1 MSVTSFAAAQF
12 LRAIPRVRLSRAV
25 GRLCDRPLP
34 PRLSRALETA
44 YVRAYRVN
52 MSEAVPR
59 RGAYTSFD
67 AFFTRTLRAEAR
79 PIDDDIVVSPADG
92 TIQATGPIDTGARI
106 FVKGRPYDVG
116 DLVGDHGDVGR
127 YSDGSFVVVYLS
139 PRDYHRVH
147 APVAGEI
154 RRVRGIPGD
163 LLPVN
168 SIGERHF
175 PRLLVRNSRVAIPI
189 DTPSLGLVTVVM
201 VGAVIVGRI
210 TVTALPGQPNP
221 MGEYEVSP
229 PHVVQRGDEIGTF
242 HLGSTAVLL
251 LEPGI
256 RIARDHGPVRYGQA
270 LTKGT

>member
-1 MSVTSFAAAQF
+1 MAEVE
-12 LRAIPRVRLSRAV
+12 PRH
-25 GRLCDRPLP
+25 
-34 PRLSRALETA
+34 
-44 YVRAYRVN
+44 
-52 MSEAVPR
+52 
-59 RGAYTSFD
+59 GAYPSFD
-67 AFFTRTLRAEAR
+67 AFFTRPLRAGAR
-79 PIDDDIVVSPADG
+79 RIDDDVVVSPADG

-116 DLVGDHGDVGR
+116 ELVGDHGDVGR
-127 YSDGSFVVVYLS
+127 YSDGAFVVVYLS

-147 APVAGEI
+147 SPVDGEI
-154 RRVRGIPGD
+154 RQIRGIPGD

-175 PRLLVRNSRVAIPI
+175 PRLFVRNHRAAISI
-189 DTPSLGLVTVVM
+189 HTPSLGLVTVVM
-201 VGAVIVGRI
+201 VGAVVVGRI
-210 TVTALPGQPNP
+210 TVAALPEQPIP
-221 MGEYEVSP
+221 MGDYAVSP
-229 PHVVQRGDEIGTF
+229 PRAVQRGDELGTF